1 MLSLECRND
10 NDKLAAQHYCRAMT
24 YDNNNIFA
32 RIIRGELPCNKVY
45 EDEFAFAMHD
55 IKPDAPVHVLVLP
68 KGEFVSFNDFSQKVS
83 PEFMKGFFG
92 AIQKVAAQLGLV
104 EGGYR
109 LITNHGKDAF
119 QSVFHFH
126 VHILAGKEL
135 GKLLPE

>member
-1 MLSLECRND
+1 
-10 NDKLAAQHYCRAMT
+10 MT
-24 YDNNNIFA
+24 YDKNNIFA
-32 RIIRGELPCNKVY
+32 KIIRGELPSNKVY

-68 KGEFVSFNDFSQKVS
+68 KGEYVSFDDFAQHAS
-83 PEFMKGFFG
+83 PDFMKGYFA
-92 AIQKVAAQLGLV
+92 AIRKVAAQLGLQ

-126 VHILAGKEL
+126 VHILGGRGL
-135 GKLLPE
+135 GKLLPD